1 MARAPTDIR
10 SLARSHT
17 GIAIKILAGIA
28 KDGTS
33 EAARVAAAV
42 ALLDRGW
49 GSPPQAHTAENG
61 EGEVRVVIRHIVAG
75 KDQPRVVQFNADA
88 QALPAIEQA
97 RDKDQ
102 P

>member
-17 GIAIKILAGIA
+17 QIALKILAGIA

-33 EAARVAAAV
+33 DSARVAAAV

-49 GSPPQAHTAENG
+49 GKPTASVDPEGDNVVVTIRQFVRQL
-61 EGEVRVVIRHIVAG
+61 GEVREV
-75 KDQPRVVQFNADA
+75 KT
-88 QALPAIEQA
+88 IEHEQLL
-97 RDKDQ
+97 DNVDSDGELD
-102 P
+102 